1 MLTIGVQYSNI
12 KHNVGYHSCVLY
24 QVISHSCRWISPGIS
39 VTCTYKTYRHDATEI
54 LLTMVLNT
62 ITIAITLLV
71 TT

>member
-1 MLTIGVQYSNI
+1 MSGITAVFCI
-12 KHNVGYHSCVLY
+12 KLLVTLVGGFLL
-24 QVISHSCRWISPGIS
+24 GIS
-39 VTCTYKTYRHDATEI
+39 VTCTYETYRHDATEI